1 MQDLYQVVV
10 DLILQGHLG
19 LFVACLGINLIP
31 FISPSNMVLAGI
43 AALFLPTMSWVEI
56 GIIVAASA
64 TLSKLL
70 LYYTVRGSRK
80 VMSESMIEK
89 IEHERERVDRWGA
102 LALVLSAGSPVPDDP
117 IVIYTGLTKY
127 NVVKFTAAYYIGKVA
142 VTLAGAFLGYTVG
155 ALFES
160 VPIIIASIALTAIL
174 TGIIFK
180 RRTENEDDSSTSSHV
195 MES

>member
-19 LFVACLGINLIP
+19 LFIACLGINLIP
-31 FISPSNMVLAGI
+31 FISPSNMVLAGV
-43 AALFLPTMSWVEI
+43 AALLLPTMSWIEI
-56 GIIVAASA
+56 GVIVALSA
-64 TLSKLL
+64 TLSKLI
-70 LYYTVRGSRK
+70 LYYTVRGSRT
-80 VMSESMIEK
+80 VMSDSMLAK
-89 IEHERERVDRWGA
+89 IEYERERVDKWGA

-127 NVVKFTAAYYIGKVA
+127 NVGKFLGAYYIGKVA

-160 VPIIIASIALTAIL
+160 VPLIIASIALTAIL
-174 TGIIFK
+174 TGIIFN
-180 RRTENEDDSSTSSHV
+180 RRIEGEDDSSEG
-195 MES
+195 ESRPEV